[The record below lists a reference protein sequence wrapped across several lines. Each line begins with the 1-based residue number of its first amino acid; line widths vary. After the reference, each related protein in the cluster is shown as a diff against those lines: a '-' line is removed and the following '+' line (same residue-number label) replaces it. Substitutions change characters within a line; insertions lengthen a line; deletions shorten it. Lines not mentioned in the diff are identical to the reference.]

1 MTILMVATM
10 GFESRAQVVSYDRD
24 PVYDGIMQTSQYI
37 NSFDETRLAITIIRP
52 TLKGQVA
59 KEPLPVIMYQDRAM
73 MGSFL
78 TSTVRYFT
86 DRGYIF
92 VLQDRRGKGA
102 SFGFETGFLDRNV
115 VKDAIKKSGIAIL
128 QFMGWWDGSSIT
140 GKNISTRSLQWL
152 LQNAIQRGRTQLPV
166 HNN

>member
-1 MTILMVATM
+1 MVATM

-37 NSFDETRLAITIIRP
+37 DSFDDTRLAITIIRP
-52 TLKGQVA
+52 TLIGQVA
-59 KEPLPVIMYQDRAM
+59 IAPACASPQFYDHGVAMNGINIFPVGAKPYSGKASVPSTAG
-73 MGSFL
+73 MGGPVMRPAL
-78 TSTVRYFT
+78 EDV
-86 DRGYIF
+86 
-92 VLQDRRGKGA
+92 
-102 SFGFETGFLDRNV
+102 
-115 VKDAIKKSGIAIL
+115 AITHAYAITKSGIAIL